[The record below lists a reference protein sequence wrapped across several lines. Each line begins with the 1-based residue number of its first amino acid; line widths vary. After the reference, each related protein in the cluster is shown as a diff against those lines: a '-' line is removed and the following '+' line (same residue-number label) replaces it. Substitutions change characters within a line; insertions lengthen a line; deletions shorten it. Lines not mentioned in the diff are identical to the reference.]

1 MQTDILLLAALV
13 SAAASAGAAQPLPRS
28 TDPNAPIPGVQYE
41 SVFSGYQPYREPEVT
56 PWRDVNDEVAR
67 AGGHVGIMGG
77 ASGHGS
83 HGKSTAKSPTAK
95 TERDQPPVGSA
106 PKAPAAG
113 AHTH

>member
-1 MQTDILLLAALV
+1 VQTKILSLVALV

-28 TDPNAPIPGVQYE
+28 TDPNAPVPGVQYE
-41 SVFSGYQPYREPEVT
+41 SVFSGYRLHQEPAIA

-77 ASGHGS
+77 AGGHGS
-83 HGKSTAKSPTAK
+83 HGKSTAKSPTASG
-95 TERDQPPVGSA
+95 QPPVGSA
-106 PKAPAAG
+106 PKAPAGG